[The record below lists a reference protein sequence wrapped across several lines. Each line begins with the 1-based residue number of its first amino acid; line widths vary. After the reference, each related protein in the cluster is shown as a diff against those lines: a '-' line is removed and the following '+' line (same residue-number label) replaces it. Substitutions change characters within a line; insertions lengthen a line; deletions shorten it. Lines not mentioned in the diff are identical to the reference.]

1 MRGFR
6 VNERDYPAC
15 SVPVVV
21 VCLDGCEPE
30 YLEKASIAGLTPS
43 LDSISA
49 KGVSRTALCAMPS
62 FTNPNNMSIA
72 TGRPPSVHGICGNY
86 FYDQESGREVMMN
99 DAEFLRVPTIFQV
112 AGAAG
117 GRVAVITAKDKLL
130 ALLGS
135 RLDIGKERAIRF
147 SAERARATTQDLN
160 GIGSADR
167 WLGMVQPET
176 YSAELSEFVLA
187 AGVKLL
193 REWKPDVM
201 YLTTTD
207 YIQHKFEPGH
217 PVANAFCAMCDEYI
231 GMLDSR
237 GAVVVVT
244 ADHGMKPKHGSD
256 GGPSVVFVQDFLNQW
271 TGHDSARV
279 ILPITDP
286 YIAHHGSLG
295 SFATVYLEPGDNVR
309 KIVSNLRSVS
319 GIKVAET
326 RKAAAAKFDL
336 PPDRI
341 GDIVL
346 IAEERMTIGISETS
360 HDLSMLDAPLRSH
373 GGLSEQQVPFIVNR
387 AVEMP
392 EEGLL
397 RNYDA
402 FQIAA
407 SAASREAR
415 DA

>member
-6 VNERDYPAC
+6 VTERDYPAC
-15 SVPVVV
+15 SVPMVV

-30 YLEKASIAGLTPS
+30 YLEKASAAGLTPS

-86 FYDQESGREVMMN
+86 FYDQESGWEVMMD
-99 DAEFLRVPTIFQV
+99 DAEFLRAPTIFQMV
-112 AGAAG
+112 SWIG

-135 RLDIGKERAIRF
+135 RLNVGNERTIRF

-160 GIGSADR
+160 GIDSVDR
-167 WLGMVQPET
+167 WLGMPQPET

-217 PVANAFCAMCDEYI
+217 PVANAFCAMCNEYI

-295 SFATVYLEPGDNVR
+295 SFATIYLEPGDNVR
-309 KIVSNLRSVS
+309 KIVSNFRSVS

-346 IAEERMTIGISETS
+346 IAEERMTIGISEKS

-397 RNYDA
+397 RNYNA

>member
-15 SVPVVV
+15 SVPMVV

-30 YLEKASIAGLTPS
+30 YLEKASAAGLTPS

-49 KGVSRTALCAMPS
+49 KGVSRTALCVMPS

-86 FYDQESGREVMMN
+86 FYDQESGWEVMMD
-99 DAEFLRVPTIFQV
+99 DAEFLRAPTIFQMV
-112 AGAAG
+112 SWIG

-135 RLDIGKERAIRF
+135 RLNVGNERTIRF

-160 GIGSADR
+160 GIDSVDR
-167 WLGMVQPET
+167 WLGMPQPET

-187 AGVKLL
+187 AGVKLM

-217 PVANAFCAMCDEYI
+217 PVANAFCAMCDQYI

-295 SFATVYLEPGDNVR
+295 SFATIYLEPGDNVR
-309 KIVSNLRSVS
+309 NIVSNLRSVS

-346 IAEERMTIGISETS
+346 IAEERMTIGISEKS

-407 SAASREAR
+407 SAASREAT

>member
-15 SVPVVV
+15 SVPMVV

-30 YLEKASIAGLTPS
+30 YLEKASAAGLTPS

-86 FYDQESGREVMMN
+86 FYDQESGLEVMM
-99 DAEFLRVPTIFQV
+99 DDEEFLRAPTIFQKASWV
-112 AGAAG
+112 G

-135 RLDIGKERAIRF
+135 RLNVGNERTIRF

-160 GIGSADR
+160 GIDAVDR
-167 WLGMVQPET
+167 WLGRPQPET

-187 AGVKLL
+187 AGVKLM

-256 GGPSVVFVQDFLNQW
+256 GGPSVVFVKDFLNQW

-295 SFATVYLEPGDNVR
+295 SFATIYLEPGDNVR

-336 PPDRI
+336 PSDRI

-346 IAEERMTIGISETS
+346 IAEERMTIGISEKS

-407 SAASREAR
+407 SAASREAT

>member
-15 SVPVVV
+15 SVPMVV

-30 YLEKASIAGLTPS
+30 YLEKASAAGLTPS

-86 FYDQESGREVMMN
+86 FYDQESGWEVMMD
-99 DAEFLRVPTIFQV
+99 DAEFLRAPTIFQKASWV
-112 AGAAG
+112 G

-135 RLDIGKERAIRF
+135 RLNVGNERTIRF

>member
-1 MRGFR
+1 
-6 VNERDYPAC
+6 
-15 SVPVVV
+15 
-21 VCLDGCEPE
+21 
-30 YLEKASIAGLTPS
+30 
-43 LDSISA
+43 
-49 KGVSRTALCAMPS
+49 
-62 FTNPNNMSIA
+62 
-72 TGRPPSVHGICGNY
+72 
-86 FYDQESGREVMMN
+86 
-99 DAEFLRVPTIFQV
+99 
-112 AGAAG
+112 
-117 GRVAVITAKDKLL
+117 
-130 ALLGS
+130 
-135 RLDIGKERAIRF
+135 
-147 SAERARATTQDLN
+147 
-160 GIGSADR
+160 
-167 WLGMVQPET
+167 
-176 YSAELSEFVLA
+176 
-187 AGVKLL
+187 
-193 REWKPDVM
+193 M

-217 PVANAFCAMCDEYI
+217 PVANAFCAMCDQYI

-271 TGHDSARV
+271 TGHDSAKV

-295 SFATVYLEPGDNVR
+295 SFATIYLEPGDNVR
-309 KIVSNLRSVS
+309 NIVSNFRSVS

-346 IAEERMTIGISETS
+346 IAEERMTIGISEKS

-407 SAASREAR
+407 SAASREAT

>member
-15 SVPVVV
+15 SVPMVV

-30 YLEKASIAGLTPS
+30 YLEKASAAGLTPS

-86 FYDQESGREVMMN
+86 FYDQESGWEVMMD
-99 DAEFLRVPTIFQV
+99 DAEFLRAPTIFQMV
-112 AGAAG
+112 SWIG

-135 RLDIGKERAIRF
+135 RLNVGNERTIRF

-160 GIGSADR
+160 GIDSVDR
-167 WLGMVQPET
+167 WLGMPQPET

-187 AGVKLL
+187 AGVKLM

-217 PVANAFCAMCDEYI
+217 PVANAFCAMCDQYI

-271 TGHDSARV
+271 TGHDSAKV

-295 SFATVYLEPGDNVR
+295 SFATIYLEPGDNVR
-309 KIVSNLRSVS
+309 NIVSNFRSVS

-346 IAEERMTIGISETS
+346 IAEERMTIGISEKS

-407 SAASREAR
+407 SAASREAT

>member
-21 VCLDGCEPE
+21 VCLDGCERE
-30 YLEKASIAGLTPS
+30 YLEKASLAGMTPA

-49 KGVSRTALCAMPS
+49 KGVARTALCAMPS

-86 FYDQESGREVMMN
+86 FYDRKSGQEVMMN
-99 DAEFLRVPTIFQV
+99 DAGFLRAPTIFK
-112 AGAAG
+112 AASEAG
-117 GRVAVITAKDKLL
+117 GRVGVVTAKDKLL

-135 RLDIGKERAIRF
+135 GLEFGNGRTICF
-147 SAERARATTQDLN
+147 SAERSRDATQALN
-160 GIGSADR
+160 GIDSADR
-167 WLGMVQPET
+167 WLERPQPHT

-193 REWKPDVM
+193 REWKPDLL

-207 YIQHKFEPGH
+207 YIQHKYEPGH
-217 PVANAFCAMCDEYI
+217 ETANAFVAMCDRYI
-231 GMLDSR
+231 GILDSE

-244 ADHGMKPKHGSD
+244 ADHGMKPKHGPD
-256 GGPSVVFVQDFLNQW
+256 GGPSVVFIQDFLD
-271 TGHDSARV
+271 GRMGRGSARV

-286 YIAHHGSLG
+286 YVAHHGSLG
-295 SFATVYLEPGDNVR
+295 SFATVYLEPGADIPKV
-309 KIVSNLRSVS
+309 VSTLESVP
-319 GIKVAET
+319 GIKEAELGS
-326 RKAAAAKFDL
+326 AAAAKFDL

-346 IAEERMTIGISETS
+346 IAEQGMTIGTSEGS

-373 GGLSEQQVPFIVNR
+373 GGLSEQEVPFLVNR
-387 AVEMP
+387 AMELP
-392 EEGLL
+392 KDGSL

-402 FQIAA
+402 FHIAA
-407 SAASREAR
+407 SAASEEPI
-415 DA
+415 DG

>member
-15 SVPVVV
+15 SVPMVV

-30 YLEKASIAGLTPS
+30 YLEKASAAGLTPS

-86 FYDQESGREVMMN
+86 FYDQESGWEVMMD
-99 DAEFLRVPTIFQV
+99 DAEFLRVPTIFQMV
-112 AGAAG
+112 SWIG

-135 RLDIGKERAIRF
+135 RLNVGNERTIRF

-160 GIGSADR
+160 GIDSVDR
-167 WLGMVQPET
+167 WLGMPQPET

-187 AGVKLL
+187 AGVKLM

-217 PVANAFCAMCDEYI
+217 PVANAFCAMCDQYI

-295 SFATVYLEPGDNVR
+295 SFATIYLEPGDNVR
-309 KIVSNLRSVS
+309 NIVSNFRSVS

-346 IAEERMTIGISETS
+346 IAEERMTIGISEKS

-407 SAASREAR
+407 SAASREAT

>member
-1 MRGFR
+1 M
-6 VNERDYPAC
+6 
-15 SVPVVV
+15 VV
-21 VCLDGCEPE
+21 VCLDGCEPD
-30 YLEKASIAGLTPS
+30 YLEKASVAGLTPS
-43 LDSISA
+43 LDSIRA

-72 TGRPPSVHGICGNY
+72 TGCPPSVHGICGNF
-86 FYDQESGREVMMN
+86 FYDQESGQEVMMN
-99 DAEFLRVPTIFQV
+99 DADFLWVPTIFHRV
-112 AGAAG
+112 SWDG

-130 ALLGS
+130 DLLGS
-135 RLDIGKERAIRF
+135 GLVVGYERAICF
-147 SAERARATTQDLN
+147 SAEKARATTQEVN
-160 GIGSADR
+160 GIDSADR
-167 WLGMVQPET
+167 WLGMPQPET

-217 PVANAFCAMCDEYI
+217 LVANAFCAMCDKYI
-231 GMLDSR
+231 GMLDSS

-256 GGPSVVFVQDFLNQW
+256 GSPSVVYVQDILNEW
-271 TGHDSARV
+271 TGHGSARV

-295 SFATVYLEPGDNVR
+295 SFATVYLESGVNVR
-309 KIVSNLRSVS
+309 KIVSNLKSVS
-319 GIKVAET
+319 GIKVAEP
-326 RKAAAAKFDL
+326 RNVAAAEFDL

-346 IAEERMTIGISETS
+346 IAEEHMTIGTS
-360 HDLSMLDAPLRSH
+360 KKRHDLSMLDAPLRSH

-392 EEGLL
+392 EEGVL

-407 SAASREAR
+407 SAASKGAK
-415 DA
+415 DG

>member
-15 SVPVVV
+15 SVPMVV

-30 YLEKASIAGLTPS
+30 YLEKASAAGLTPS

-86 FYDQESGREVMMN
+86 FYDQESGWEVMMD
-99 DAEFLRVPTIFQV
+99 DAEFLRAPTIFQEASWV
-112 AGAAG
+112 G

-135 RLDIGKERAIRF
+135 RLNVGNERTIRF

-160 GIGSADR
+160 GIDAVDR
-167 WLGMVQPET
+167 WLGRPQPET

-187 AGVKLL
+187 AGVKLM

-217 PVANAFCAMCDEYI
+217 PVANAFCAMCDQYI

-271 TGHDSARV
+271 TGHDSAKV

-295 SFATVYLEPGDNVR
+295 SFATIYLEPGDNVR
-309 KIVSNLRSVS
+309 NIVSNFRSVS

-346 IAEERMTIGISETS
+346 IAEERMTIGISEKS

-407 SAASREAR
+407 SAASREAT

>member
-15 SVPVVV
+15 SVPMVV

-30 YLEKASIAGLTPS
+30 YLEKASAAGLTPS

-86 FYDQESGREVMMN
+86 FYDQESGLEVMM
-99 DAEFLRVPTIFQV
+99 DDEEFLRAPTIFQMV
-112 AGAAG
+112 SWIG

-135 RLDIGKERAIRF
+135 RLNVGNERTIRF

-160 GIGSADR
+160 GIDAVDR
-167 WLGMVQPET
+167 WLGRPQPET

-187 AGVKLL
+187 AGVKLM

-217 PVANAFCAMCDEYI
+217 PVANAFCAMCDQYI

-295 SFATVYLEPGDNVR
+295 SFATIYLEPGDNVR
-309 KIVSNLRSVS
+309 NIVSNFRSVS

-346 IAEERMTIGISETS
+346 IAEERMTIGISEKS

-407 SAASREAR
+407 SAASREAT

>member
-1 MRGFR
+1 M
-6 VNERDYPAC
+6 
-15 SVPVVV
+15 
-21 VCLDGCEPE
+21 
-30 YLEKASIAGLTPS
+30 
-43 LDSISA
+43 
-49 KGVSRTALCAMPS
+49 
-62 FTNPNNMSIA
+62 
-72 TGRPPSVHGICGNY
+72 
-86 FYDQESGREVMMN
+86 
-99 DAEFLRVPTIFQV
+99 
-112 AGAAG
+112 
-117 GRVAVITAKDKLL
+117 ITAKDKLL

-135 RLDIGKERAIRF
+135 RLNVGNERTIRF

-160 GIGSADR
+160 GIDSVDR
-167 WLGMVQPET
+167 WLGMPQPET

-187 AGVKLL
+187 AGVKLM

-295 SFATVYLEPGDNVR
+295 SFATIYLEPGDNVR
-309 KIVSNLRSVS
+309 KIVSNFRSVS

-346 IAEERMTIGISETS
+346 IAEERMTIGISEKS

-407 SAASREAR
+407 SAASREAT

>member
-1 MRGFR
+1 M
-6 VNERDYPAC
+6 
-15 SVPVVV
+15 VV

-30 YLEKASIAGLTPS
+30 YLEKASAAGLTPS

-86 FYDQESGREVMMN
+86 FYDQESGLEVMM
-99 DAEFLRVPTIFQV
+99 DDTEFLRAPTIFQKASWV
-112 AGAAG
+112 G

-135 RLDIGKERAIRF
+135 RLNVGNERTIRF

-160 GIGSADR
+160 GIDAVDR
-167 WLGMVQPET
+167 WLGRPQPET

-187 AGVKLL
+187 AGVKLM

-256 GGPSVVFVQDFLNQW
+256 GGPSVVFVKDFLNQW

-279 ILPITDP
+279 VLPITDP

-295 SFATVYLEPGDNVR
+295 SFATIYLEPGDNVR

-346 IAEERMTIGISETS
+346 IAEERMTIGISEKS

-402 FQIAA
+402 FHIAA

>member
-15 SVPVVV
+15 SVPMVV

-30 YLEKASIAGLTPS
+30 YLEKASAAGLTPS

-86 FYDQESGREVMMN
+86 FYDQESGLEVMM
-99 DAEFLRVPTIFQV
+99 DDTEFLRAPTIFQKASWV
-112 AGAAG
+112 G

-135 RLDIGKERAIRF
+135 RLNVGNERTIRF

-160 GIGSADR
+160 GIDAVDR
-167 WLGMVQPET
+167 WLGRPQPET

-187 AGVKLL
+187 AGVKLM

-256 GGPSVVFVQDFLNQW
+256 GGPSVVFVKDFLNQW

-295 SFATVYLEPGDNVR
+295 SFATIYLEPGDNVR

-346 IAEERMTIGISETS
+346 IAEERMTIGISEKS

-407 SAASREAR
+407 SAASREAT